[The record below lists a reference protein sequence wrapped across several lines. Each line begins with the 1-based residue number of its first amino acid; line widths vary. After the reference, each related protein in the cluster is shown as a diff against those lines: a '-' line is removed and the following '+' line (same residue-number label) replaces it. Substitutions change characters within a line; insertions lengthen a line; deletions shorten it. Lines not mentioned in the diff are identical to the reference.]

1 VATTTPS
8 SGEHPTTSG
17 DERSTTTTAPPP
29 VEDISGE
36 HATQPRRPMAAGHVI
51 VVALVALL
59 VGAFLNAAG
68 TRKTALSQSVG
79 LKRDV
84 ATAFANPV
92 YDISH
97 ALYIDRLRQ
106 GFKDLLGRS
115 SDDQVNEHLPSPT
128 TIPNGPTPTTL
139 PPRETFT
146 PTHQLRLW
154 IGGDS
159 LSEVPGDRL
168 IDQAVATDAVGLVGP
183 VDTHISTGL
192 ARPEVFNWPLYLK
205 SVLTTDMPDSVVLT
219 FGAND
224 DQTLTGDNGG
234 EAFGTPGWVAE
245 YSRRVGGLYDEITS
259 LPSHPRLFMVGIPP
273 VQNTAR
279 FEDHYKVIN
288 GIFQAQAQLRPG
300 RVFYVDTVP
309 VLGSAGGGYAEYLPQ
324 LDGTVVQVR
333 TDDGIH
339 VTDAG
344 GDRVAARILSVMR
357 EAFDLQ
363 GPAPPPTTRP
373 KARHPAGSSPASGAV
388 TTTTAARR

>member
-1 VATTTPS
+1 
-8 SGEHPTTSG
+8 
-17 DERSTTTTAPPP
+17 
-29 VEDISGE
+29 
-36 HATQPRRPMAAGHVI
+36 MAAGHVI
-51 VVALVALL
+51 VVGLVALL
-59 VGAFLNAAG
+59 VGALLNAAG

-79 LKRDV
+79 LKRDI
-84 ATAFANPV
+84 ATAFADPI

-106 GFKDLLGRS
+106 GFKSVLGRS
-115 SDDQVNEHLPSPT
+115 TDDQVNTHLPSPT
-128 TIPNGPTPTTL
+128 TVPNGPTPTTL
-139 PPRETFT
+139 PPRQTFT
-146 PTHQLRLW
+146 TTHQLRLW

-168 IDQAVATDAVGLVGP
+168 IDQAVATGAVGLVGP

-192 ARPEVFNWPLYLK
+192 ARPEVFNWPLYLT
-205 SVLTTDMPDSVVLT
+205 SVLTTDMPNAVVLT

-234 EAFGTPGWVAE
+234 ESFGSPGWVAE

-273 VQNTAR
+273 VENTAR
-279 FEDHYKVIN
+279 FENDYRVIN
-288 GIFQAQAQLRPG
+288 GIFQAQAQARPG
-300 RVFYVDTVP
+300 RVYYVDTVP
-309 VLGSAGGGYAEYLPQ
+309 VLGTAGGGYAEYLPQ

-344 GDRVAARILSVMR
+344 GDRVAAKILSVMR
-357 EAFDLQ
+357 EAFNLQ
-363 GPAPPPTTRP
+363 GAPTPTTTT
-373 KARHPAGSSPASGAV
+373 KGRHSAGSAT
-388 TTTTAARR
+388 TTTTAAHR